1 MKIRITIIT
10 ILFTL
15 VSIFT
20 NNMSGK
26 AYEPTTNF
34 SVYNVPGA
42 PSSSMPSTS
51 TIALYSYPNGYE
63 IYVDS
68 LSSNSTLVI
77 RSMQLSPTVIT
88 INEVGRYFLTL
99 NSSSSS
105 IVQLTLTVE
114 PFGMASGSIR
124 YNA

>member
-1 MKIRITIIT
+1 MKIRITFIT

-26 AYEPTTNF
+26 AYEPTADF
-34 SVYNVPGA
+34 SIYNIHGA
-42 PSSSMPSTS
+42 PSSSMPSTA

-63 IYVDS
+63 ICVDH

-77 RSMQLSPTVIT
+77 HSIQLLPTVVK
-88 INEVGRYFLTL
+88 INEVGRSFFTL
-99 NSSSSS
+99 NHSSSM
-105 IVQLTLTVE
+105 VQLTLTVE
-114 PFGMASGSIR
+114 PFGEASGSIR
-124 YNA
+124 YNT